1 MKKNNVSPLVKYGAL
16 LAMSVAGALAQT
28 SLAVKPAIGAESPT
42 LSSSRGSIVKI
53 QSMAEVFRYVNRDTL
68 LIFDID
74 NTLLETRQMLG
85 NEAFGLDYLPSVI
98 IHREG
103 IQNKRWVP
111 LLLGDNDIDS
121 IPTNELFG
129 IAINLWKTAQTV
141 GGVRPVEPIIPQL
154 LAKAQKDGIQ
164 TMALS
169 AAPSDFMNGRR
180 KALQGIGIDFNR
192 SSAPVKEDVVF
203 IPGVEAA
210 PKYSGGMML
219 TNFQEK
225 GMYLL
230 WFLIKNAIKTKAF
243 PKQIVFVDDN
253 LGQTKIVDRALASVE
268 EELAKLA
275 AVLNSMGVGSLLE
288 QDLKSLA
295 IALPQRIPH
304 LCLRYSAADSQFR
317 DFDSEIADYQ
327 LDEFLCRGEKGP
339 IPSDQNARTAILS
352 GKTPDCPP
360 TQ

>member
-1 MKKNNVSPLVKYGAL
+1 MKRNTLSPLVKYWAL
-16 LAMSVAGALAQT
+16 IAMSVPSAWT
-28 SLAVKPAIGAESPT
+28 SLAVKPAAARDAATI
-42 LSSSRGSIVKI
+42 SSSRGSIIKI

-68 LIFDID
+68 LIFDVD

-85 NEAFGLDYLPSVI
+85 NEAFGLDYLPSVM
-98 IHREG
+98 IHREA

-111 LLLGDNDIDS
+111 LLLDGKDIDS
-121 IPTNELFG
+121 VPTNELFG
-129 IAINLWKTAQTV
+129 LAINLWKTTQIV
-141 GGVRPVEPIIPQL
+141 GGVKPVEPIIPQL

-169 AAPSDFMNGRR
+169 AAPSDFMNARR
-180 KALQGIGIDFNR
+180 KALQEIGIDFNR
-192 SSAPVKEDVVF
+192 SSAPVQEDVVF

-210 PKYSGGMML
+210 PRYSGGMML

-230 WFLIKNAIKTKAF
+230 WFLIKNAIKTKTF

-253 LGQTKIVDRALASVE
+253 LGQAKIVDRALASVE

-275 AVLNSMGVGSLLE
+275 AALNTMGIGSLLE
-288 QDLKSLA
+288 QDLKSLS

-304 LCLRYSAADSQFR
+304 LSLRYAAADSQFR

-327 LDEFLCRGEKGP
+327 LEQFLCRGKTGP
-339 IPSDQNARTAILS
+339 IPSDQKARTAILS
-352 GKTPDCPP
+352 GKAPDCPP
-360 TQ
+360 LQ